1 MEKKITL
8 FHGSEKIIEYQ
19 TYLEMMDDE
28 TDGIYINKASAESLY
43 KISKCL
49 AARWRTC
56 WKNRTAGTVRTVPA
70 VFMGSA
76 CGGGRPK
83 APWAVPSIPEIH
95 RVGGT
100 GPRQIIG
107 RGSRRWA

>member
-43 KISKCL
+43 KISRVLGCCIVYIDFFL
-49 AARWRTC
+49 VIYIG
-56 WKNRTAGTVRTVPA
+56 KNERFFPNKKA
-70 VFMGSA
+70 V
-76 CGGGRPK
+76 
-83 APWAVPSIPEIH
+83 
-95 RVGGT
+95 T
-100 GPRQIIG
+100 GKLLLFY
-107 RGSRRWA
+107 